1 MKQKLGLCCTLISKP
16 KLLLLDEPSVGVDPV
31 SRLELMEIVR
41 KLVRENDISVIWS
54 TSYLDEAEKFEKVFL
69 LSEGKKIYNG
79 APKEATDKMDGLVY
93 LTYKDDK
100 EGRRVNLRT
109 LLRNILRAEENKG
122 KPFSGCYC

>member
-1 MKQKLGLCCTLISKP
+1 M
-16 KLLLLDEPSVGVDPV
+16 
-31 SRLELMEIVR
+31 RLRNLR
-41 KLVRENDISVIWS
+41 K
-54 TSYLDEAEKFEKVFL
+54 FL

-122 KPFSGCYC
+122 KPLADAIVEGDKIRVVFQNKRIRTKLLLPKTPIQPRFEDAVIYILKRERQFFK